1 MIGNAGVGRQEGQ
14 SRINRRTL
22 LPPAAPEQEEKFP
35 PRLRF
40 DPAETALQFLR
51 GTCRGRR
58 TEDLSFPCTQR
69 MFDDSLMA
77 VRRRKTAS
85 RPDGTIRKN
94 HPIRR
99 GGGMVR
105 RGFPGIEIPPFHH
118 SFNPQILTAFRTI
131 HPDRP
136 DKRSGK
142 LFMLCKIQDLMRRIV
157 KIRQNHPPELFFPF
171 IHLSSSGELTADF
184 DCFENAPGGD
194 VSTTQPGARLEGSLL
209 LYPGRN
215 AGTTFRTSGGHPD
228 MNPVRRE
235 SDSINSPPSRGKE

>member
-1 MIGNAGVGRQEGQ
+1 MKKIRPYLLGILLAWAMVFMAACGSTDSQQPSSATSEGAAVQTTQ
-14 SRINRRTL
+14 S
-22 LPPAAPEQEEKFP
+22 EKTSSGE
-35 PRLRF
+35 
-40 DPAETALQFLR
+40 DP
-51 GTCRGRR
+51 
-58 TEDLSFPCTQR
+58 S
-69 MFDDSLMA
+69 
-77 VRRRKTAS
+77 
-85 RPDGTIRKN
+85 
-94 HPIRR
+94 
-99 GGGMVR
+99 
-105 RGFPGIEIPPFHH
+105 
-118 SFNPQILTAFRTI
+118 
-131 HPDRP
+131 